1 MKNFAINLNYH
12 KKKTAV
18 GVGVSFIEYSERYKK
33 DTEEIKWKSK
43 VDRDESSCSCITNE
57 NLNCLL
63 APGDTSQTRVQ
74 HLHTYIH
81 NIAYIRFLN

>member
-1 MKNFAINLNYH
+1 M
-12 KKKTAV
+12 
-18 GVGVSFIEYSERYKK
+18 GVSFIEYSERYKK